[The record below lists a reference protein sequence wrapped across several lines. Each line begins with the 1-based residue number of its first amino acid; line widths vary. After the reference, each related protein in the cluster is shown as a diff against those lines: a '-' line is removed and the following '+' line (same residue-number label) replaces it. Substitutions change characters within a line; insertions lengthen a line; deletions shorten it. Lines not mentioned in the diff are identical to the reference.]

1 MDEKCFASYVLE
13 QVFDEDDKLISE
25 ELKELW
31 IFMISEELLNNIV
44 HELNSITGLYAS
56 DNLEFKESFQLDFS
70 ELLEKIEKEKHS

>member
-1 MDEKCFASYVLE
+1 
-13 QVFDEDDKLISE
+13 
-25 ELKELW
+25 
-31 IFMISEELLNNIV
+31 MISEELLNNIV